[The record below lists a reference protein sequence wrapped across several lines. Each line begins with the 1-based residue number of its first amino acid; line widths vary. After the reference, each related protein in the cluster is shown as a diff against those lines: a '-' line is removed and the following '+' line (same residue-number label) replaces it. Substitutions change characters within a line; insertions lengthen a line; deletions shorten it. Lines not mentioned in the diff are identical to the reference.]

1 MGTMLMDSA
10 PPATMTFAC
19 PAMMRSAAR
28 AIACRPEEQKRLMV
42 MAEVSTGR
50 PARSEAIR
58 ATFIPCSASGM
69 AQPRIT
75 SSISLT
81 SRPLARAM
89 ASLIAAAA
97 RSSGRVARR
106 VPLGA
111 LPTAVRTELTMT
123 ASRMV
128 HLPGGCC
135 WLYWMLN
142 DGKKQQRA
150 HWRTIAHESQMG
162 AASRAPRKIFSCP
175 NWTKTKM
182 SGARQIESR
191 GGHRRLGLD
200 YLVLHRALLKLRH
213 RAQSLA

>member
-10 PPATMTFAC
+10 PPATITFAW
-19 PAMMRSAAR
+19 PAMIRSAAS
-28 AIACRPEEQKRLMV
+28 AMACRPEEQKRLMV

-111 LPTAVRTELTMT
+111 LPTAVRTELTIT

-128 HLPGGCC
+128 HLPGGWC
-135 WLYWMLN
+135 WLYWMLYRV
-142 DGKKQQRA
+142 KKQQRA
-150 HWRTIAHESQMG
+150 YLADIG
-162 AASRAPRKIFSCP
+162 AQTVGKSGRSKPRP
-175 NWTKTKM
+175 
-182 SGARQIESR
+182 
-191 GGHRRLGLD
+191 
-200 YLVLHRALLKLRH
+200 
-213 RAQSLA
+213 